1 MSNQKQIKFISL
13 EGNLLDEMIYDFGVP
28 NHIKIRYY
36 KTFRE
41 WSCKNITTQSFYKY
55 HLNFMMNTGLMMVGS
70 TQWIENC
77 NDYYIIDEKKAALL
91 KIKYEL

>member
-1 MSNQKQIKFISL
+1 MSKQKHKFVTL
-13 EGNLLDEMIYDFGVP
+13 EGAFLDKIIYEMGVP
-28 NHIKIRYY
+28 CNIKNRYY
-36 KTFRE
+36 PTFDAWCEKPVKTE
-41 WSCKNITTQSFYKY
+41 SFYKY
-55 HLNFMMNTGLMMVGS
+55 HKNFMLKAGLIMVGS